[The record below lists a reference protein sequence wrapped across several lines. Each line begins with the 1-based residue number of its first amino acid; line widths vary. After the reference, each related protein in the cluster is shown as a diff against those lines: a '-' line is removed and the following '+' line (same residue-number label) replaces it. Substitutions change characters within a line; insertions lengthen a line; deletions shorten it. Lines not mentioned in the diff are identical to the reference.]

1 MAEKKG
7 KKMMWD
13 GRFDCGMA
21 QSMIDLSFSLDFDKE
36 LLEEDIQGSLGHGK
50 GLVESS
56 VLTKTDYAK
65 IRKGLLG
72 ILDDVHAGKNLWLP
86 TDEDVHMAVERVL
99 TDRIGDLGKK
109 IHTGR
114 SRNDQVST
122 DFKLYMRHRAAE
134 IRALVVE
141 LQKNV
146 LDVAK
151 KNFGKI
157 MPGYTHLQQAQ
168 PILFSHYMMSLF
180 FALSRDVKRLDN
192 FLDLHVELPLGSGAI
207 AGSAFP
213 YHRQLVAEELG
224 FERPSA
230 NSIDAVSHRD
240 MALEFLNDLAIIANT
255 LSRYAE
261 DFVIWSSS
269 EFGYLALSDA
279 FSSGSSM
286 MPQKKNPDSME
297 LIRGKSGR
305 MLGNYT
311 AMFTLVKGAPLS
323 YSRDL
328 QEDKQPV
335 FDSTHTAKVLLRV
348 MSEAIASARW
358 NFDRM
363 EDRMLPAL
371 LATDLADILVEDG
384 VPFRDAHRIVGSLVG
399 EAAKLG
405 EQFTDLSDEAW
416 AAKGVP
422 NPKDVKKRLTFAYS
436 VSRRNIEGG
445 TGANS
450 VKNQFKKA
458 EAILKKELKK

>member
-50 GLVESS
+50 GLVESG

-269 EFGYLALSDA
+269 EFGYLTLSDA

-358 NFDRM
+358 NFNRM

>member
-50 GLVESS
+50 GLVESG
-56 VLTKTDYAK
+56 VLSKADYAK

-122 DFKLYMRHRAAE
+122 DFKLYMRHRAEE

-141 LQKNV
+141 LQKSV

-180 FALSRDVKRLDN
+180 FALTRDVKRLDN

-269 EFGYLALSDA
+269 EFGYLTLSDA

-286 MPQKKNPDSME
+286 VPQKKNPDSME

-335 FDSTHTAKVLLRV
+335 FDSTHTVKVLLRV
-348 MSEAIASARW
+348 MSEAISTARW
-358 NFDRM
+358 NFDKM

-384 VPFRDAHRIVGSLVG
+384 IPFRDAHRIVGSLVG

-405 EQFTDLSDEAW
+405 EQFTDLSDEEW

-445 TGANS
+445 TGENS

>member
-50 GLVESS
+50 GLVESG

-141 LQKNV
+141 LQENV

-269 EFGYLALSDA
+269 EFGYLTLSDA

-323 YSRDL
+323 YSRDI